1 MIMKLLIRT
10 ETFHPV
16 ALLALLVLPAC
27 SGNSDSTQPSTAN
40 EVSVGDTST
49 QPSATA
55 PSAGAP
61 SSSPTAGTEEPADS
75 GRRVPPGVDT
85 GKGCGGFLGD
95 TCKADEY
102 CAYEPGQHCGAADAS
117 STCKP
122 RPQMCTKE
130 YRPVCG
136 CDNKT
141 YATACTANAA
151 GTGLLSVG
159 ECGTSN

>member
-1 MIMKLLIRT
+1 MLPFISWVAARLAVPLRIAFLAFVFSGCSANPDAKQPVSRDEAAAPTQST
-10 ETFHPV
+10 ET
-16 ALLALLVLPAC
+16 A
-27 SGNSDSTQPSTAN
+27 SD
-40 EVSVGDTST
+40 
-49 QPSATA
+49 
-55 PSAGAP
+55 
-61 SSSPTAGTEEPADS
+61 PADT

-130 YRPVCG
+130 YRAVCG

-141 YATACTANAA
+141 YGNACTANAA
-151 GTGLLSVG
+151 GVGILSVG
-159 ECGTSN
+159 ECPANQ